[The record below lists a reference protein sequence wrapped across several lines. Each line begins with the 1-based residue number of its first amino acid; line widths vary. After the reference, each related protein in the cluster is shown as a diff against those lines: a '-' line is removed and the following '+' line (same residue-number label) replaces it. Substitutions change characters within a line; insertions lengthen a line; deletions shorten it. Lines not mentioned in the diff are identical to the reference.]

1 MASPPQR
8 EQRGLRAFSLAD
20 YVASDVV
27 VATGPGE
34 YSLRATVSP
43 QGLQVLAKASIL
55 ENLSWT
61 PPTLVGTKLFARDR
75 KNIVAFELGL

>member
-1 MASPPQR
+1 MWQD
-8 EQRGLRAFSLAD
+8 RAFSRAQLLYAD
-20 YVASDVV
+20 GKLVILDEDG
-27 VATGPGE
+27 TLG
-34 YSLRATVSP
+34 LATVSP